1 MFTIFKEEKVI
12 TAGILVFLCLSV
24 LVRLMLAWMYHT
36 MIRETDNM
44 ATTGNRLLKQCK
56 VKFANCYQLN
66 GGVSNIPVF
75 VDKFLNRLSF
85 GHLSFDAWYHLS
97 GQCMLFSVIFAGV
110 GICKG
115 ILDGRMLG
123 EILPFYIAS
132 FLGLYLYFSLSALVD
147 IKGKRRVLKTN
158 LIDYLSVSA
167 GEPLVQVNGEN
178 TENTIF
184 DLEQS
189 LQKAQKELEEAE
201 KNAAYANAVAP
212 IDGMV
217 IGLSIT
223 PGQEITASATAL
235 TISDTNTVTIS
246 ATVDERNV
254 SYLKV
259 GMGVDLNQWGNPS
272 FGTIS
277 SVSLSSSVNNGV
289 ATYPFTIE
297 ADNADGTLQI
307 NSNIN
312 YNLTAS
318 QSDNCLVLP
327 IQAVRTVGLEDGTSA
342 TVVYL
347 KADSMPDNAIELPY
361 SDETIPE
368 GFYPVQVE
376 IGIQDNNNVEIKSGV
391 EQGAEVFTQY
401 MTGSATSWDNYGMVY

>member
-1 MFTIFKEEKVI
+1 MKNRTKQDIYTLYLRKRRKGVLRMFTIFKEEKVI

-158 LIDYLSVSA
+158 LIDYL
-167 GEPLVQVNGEN
+167 EN
-178 TENTIF
+178 HLSGRIPVTEQ
-184 DLEQS
+184 DYERLYGAS
-189 LQKAQKELEEAE
+189 KL
-201 KNAAYANAVAP
+201 
-212 IDGMV
+212 
-217 IGLSIT
+217 
-223 PGQEITASATAL
+223 PG
-235 TISDTNTVTIS
+235 
-246 ATVDERNV
+246 R
-254 SYLKV
+254 
-259 GMGVDLNQWGNPS
+259 
-272 FGTIS
+272 
-277 SVSLSSSVNNGV
+277 
-289 ATYPFTIE
+289 
-297 ADNADGTLQI
+297 
-307 NSNIN
+307 
-312 YNLTAS
+312 
-318 QSDNCLVLP
+318 
-327 IQAVRTVGLEDGTSA
+327 RTVELMPIRGRAVQPQEMVRETEREVFSVEHVIPGKMEDRGMA
-342 TVVYL
+342 QQ
-347 KADSMPDNAIELPY
+347 
-361 SDETIPE
+361 DETSRVTE
-368 GFYPVQVE
+368 EELQALLQELLTV
-376 IGIQDNNNVEIKSGV
+376 
-391 EQGAEVFTQY
+391 
-401 MTGSATSWDNYGMVY
+401 

>member
-1 MFTIFKEEKVI
+1 MKNRTKQDIYTLYLRKRRKGVLRMFTIFKEEKVI

-158 LIDYLSVSA
+158 LIDYLENHLSGRIPVTEQDYERLYGASKLPGRRTVELMPIRGRAAQPQEMVRETEREVFSA
-167 GEPLVQVNGEN
+167 EHAIPGK
-178 TENTIF
+178 TE
-184 DLEQS
+184 DR
-189 LQKAQKELEEAE
+189 
-201 KNAAYANAVAP
+201 
-212 IDGMV
+212 GM
-217 IGLSIT
+217 S
-223 PGQEITASATAL
+223 QQ
-235 TISDTNTVTIS
+235 
-246 ATVDERNV
+246 DE
-254 SYLKV
+254 
-259 GMGVDLNQWGNPS
+259 
-272 FGTIS
+272 
-277 SVSLSSSVNNGV
+277 SSSV
-289 ATYPFTIE
+289 TE
-297 ADNADGTLQI
+297 EELQALLQEL
-307 NSNIN
+307 
-312 YNLTAS
+312 LT
-318 QSDNCLVLP
+318 V
-327 IQAVRTVGLEDGTSA
+327 
-342 TVVYL
+342 
-347 KADSMPDNAIELPY
+347 
-361 SDETIPE
+361 
-368 GFYPVQVE
+368 
-376 IGIQDNNNVEIKSGV
+376 
-391 EQGAEVFTQY
+391 
-401 MTGSATSWDNYGMVY
+401 

>member
-1 MFTIFKEEKVI
+1 MKNRTKQDIYTLYLRKRRKGVLRMFTIFKEEKVI

-158 LIDYLSVSA
+158 LIDYL
-167 GEPLVQVNGEN
+167 EN
-178 TENTIF
+178 HLSGRIPVTEQ
-184 DLEQS
+184 DYERLYGAS
-189 LQKAQKELEEAE
+189 KL
-201 KNAAYANAVAP
+201 
-212 IDGMV
+212 
-217 IGLSIT
+217 
-223 PGQEITASATAL
+223 PG
-235 TISDTNTVTIS
+235 
-246 ATVDERNV
+246 R
-254 SYLKV
+254 
-259 GMGVDLNQWGNPS
+259 
-272 FGTIS
+272 
-277 SVSLSSSVNNGV
+277 
-289 ATYPFTIE
+289 
-297 ADNADGTLQI
+297 
-307 NSNIN
+307 
-312 YNLTAS
+312 
-318 QSDNCLVLP
+318 
-327 IQAVRTVGLEDGTSA
+327 RTVELMPIRGRTAQPQEMVRETGREVFFTEHEMPGKMEDRGMA
-342 TVVYL
+342 QQ
-347 KADSMPDNAIELPY
+347 
-361 SDETIPE
+361 DETSRVTE
-368 GFYPVQVE
+368 EELQALLQELLTV
-376 IGIQDNNNVEIKSGV
+376 
-391 EQGAEVFTQY
+391 
-401 MTGSATSWDNYGMVY
+401 

>member
-1 MFTIFKEEKVI
+1 MKNRTKQDIYTLYLRKRRKGVLRMFTIFKEEKVI

-158 LIDYLSVSA
+158 LIDYLENHLSGRIPVTEQDYERLYGASKLPGRGRTVELMPIRGRAVQPQEMVRETEREVFSVEHVIP
-167 GEPLVQVNGEN
+167 GK
-178 TENTIF
+178 TE
-184 DLEQS
+184 DR
-189 LQKAQKELEEAE
+189 
-201 KNAAYANAVAP
+201 
-212 IDGMV
+212 GM
-217 IGLSIT
+217 S
-223 PGQEITASATAL
+223 QQ
-235 TISDTNTVTIS
+235 
-246 ATVDERNV
+246 DE
-254 SYLKV
+254 
-259 GMGVDLNQWGNPS
+259 
-272 FGTIS
+272 
-277 SVSLSSSVNNGV
+277 SSSV
-289 ATYPFTIE
+289 TE
-297 ADNADGTLQI
+297 EELQALLQEL
-307 NSNIN
+307 
-312 YNLTAS
+312 LT
-318 QSDNCLVLP
+318 V
-327 IQAVRTVGLEDGTSA
+327 
-342 TVVYL
+342 
-347 KADSMPDNAIELPY
+347 
-361 SDETIPE
+361 
-368 GFYPVQVE
+368 
-376 IGIQDNNNVEIKSGV
+376 
-391 EQGAEVFTQY
+391 
-401 MTGSATSWDNYGMVY
+401 

>member
-1 MFTIFKEEKVI
+1 MKNRTKQDIYTLYLRKRRKGVLRMFTIFKEEKVI

-158 LIDYLSVSA
+158 LIDYL
-167 GEPLVQVNGEN
+167 EN
-178 TENTIF
+178 HLSGRIPVTEQ
-184 DLEQS
+184 DYERLYGAS
-189 LQKAQKELEEAE
+189 KL
-201 KNAAYANAVAP
+201 
-212 IDGMV
+212 
-217 IGLSIT
+217 
-223 PGQEITASATAL
+223 PG
-235 TISDTNTVTIS
+235 
-246 ATVDERNV
+246 R
-254 SYLKV
+254 
-259 GMGVDLNQWGNPS
+259 
-272 FGTIS
+272 
-277 SVSLSSSVNNGV
+277 
-289 ATYPFTIE
+289 
-297 ADNADGTLQI
+297 
-307 NSNIN
+307 
-312 YNLTAS
+312 
-318 QSDNCLVLP
+318 
-327 IQAVRTVGLEDGTSA
+327 RTVEL
-342 TVVYL
+342 
-347 KADSMPDNAIELPY
+347 MPIRGRTAQPQEMVRETGREVFSTEHEMPGKMEARGMAQQ
-361 SDETIPE
+361 DETSRVTE
-368 GFYPVQVE
+368 EELQALLQELLTV
-376 IGIQDNNNVEIKSGV
+376 
-391 EQGAEVFTQY
+391 
-401 MTGSATSWDNYGMVY
+401 

>member
-1 MFTIFKEEKVI
+1 MKNRTKQDIYTLYLRKRRKGVLRMFTIFKEEKVI

-97 GQCMLFSVIFAGV
+97 GQCMLFSVIFAGM

-158 LIDYLSVSA
+158 LIDYL
-167 GEPLVQVNGEN
+167 EN
-178 TENTIF
+178 HLSGRIPVTEQDYERLYGASKLPGRRAVELMPIRGRT
-184 DLEQS
+184 
-189 LQKAQKELEEAE
+189 AQPQEMVRETGREVFSTEHEMPGKME
-201 KNAAYANAVAP
+201 
-212 IDGMV
+212 DRGMA
-217 IGLSIT
+217 
-223 PGQEITASATAL
+223 Q
-235 TISDTNTVTIS
+235 
-246 ATVDERNV
+246 
-254 SYLKV
+254 
-259 GMGVDLNQWGNPS
+259 Q
-272 FGTIS
+272 
-277 SVSLSSSVNNGV
+277 
-289 ATYPFTIE
+289 
-297 ADNADGTLQI
+297 
-307 NSNIN
+307 
-312 YNLTAS
+312 
-318 QSDNCLVLP
+318 
-327 IQAVRTVGLEDGTSA
+327 
-342 TVVYL
+342 
-347 KADSMPDNAIELPY
+347 
-361 SDETIPE
+361 DETSRVTE
-368 GFYPVQVE
+368 EELQALLQELLTV
-376 IGIQDNNNVEIKSGV
+376 
-391 EQGAEVFTQY
+391 
-401 MTGSATSWDNYGMVY
+401 

>member
-1 MFTIFKEEKVI
+1 MKNRTKQDIYTLYLRKRRKGVLRMFTIFKEEKVI

-158 LIDYLSVSA
+158 LIDYL
-167 GEPLVQVNGEN
+167 EN
-178 TENTIF
+178 HLSGRIPVTEQ
-184 DLEQS
+184 DYERLYGAS
-189 LQKAQKELEEAE
+189 KL
-201 KNAAYANAVAP
+201 
-212 IDGMV
+212 
-217 IGLSIT
+217 
-223 PGQEITASATAL
+223 PG
-235 TISDTNTVTIS
+235 
-246 ATVDERNV
+246 R
-254 SYLKV
+254 
-259 GMGVDLNQWGNPS
+259 
-272 FGTIS
+272 
-277 SVSLSSSVNNGV
+277 
-289 ATYPFTIE
+289 
-297 ADNADGTLQI
+297 
-307 NSNIN
+307 
-312 YNLTAS
+312 
-318 QSDNCLVLP
+318 
-327 IQAVRTVGLEDGTSA
+327 RTVELMPIRGRTAQPQEMVRETGREVFSTEHEMPGKTEDRGMA
-342 TVVYL
+342 QQ
-347 KADSMPDNAIELPY
+347 
-361 SDETIPE
+361 DETSRVTE
-368 GFYPVQVE
+368 EELQALLQELLTV
-376 IGIQDNNNVEIKSGV
+376 
-391 EQGAEVFTQY
+391 
-401 MTGSATSWDNYGMVY
+401 

>member
-1 MFTIFKEEKVI
+1 MKNRTKQDIYTLYLRKRRKGVLRMFTIFKEEKVI

-158 LIDYLSVSA
+158 LIDYL
-167 GEPLVQVNGEN
+167 EN
-178 TENTIF
+178 HLSGRIPVTEQ
-184 DLEQS
+184 DYERLYGAS
-189 LQKAQKELEEAE
+189 KL
-201 KNAAYANAVAP
+201 
-212 IDGMV
+212 
-217 IGLSIT
+217 
-223 PGQEITASATAL
+223 PG
-235 TISDTNTVTIS
+235 
-246 ATVDERNV
+246 R
-254 SYLKV
+254 
-259 GMGVDLNQWGNPS
+259 
-272 FGTIS
+272 
-277 SVSLSSSVNNGV
+277 
-289 ATYPFTIE
+289 
-297 ADNADGTLQI
+297 
-307 NSNIN
+307 
-312 YNLTAS
+312 
-318 QSDNCLVLP
+318 
-327 IQAVRTVGLEDGTSA
+327 RTVELMPIRGRTAKPQEMVRETGREVFSTEHEMPGKMEDRGMA
-342 TVVYL
+342 QQ
-347 KADSMPDNAIELPY
+347 
-361 SDETIPE
+361 DETSRVTE
-368 GFYPVQVE
+368 EELQALLQELLTV
-376 IGIQDNNNVEIKSGV
+376 
-391 EQGAEVFTQY
+391 
-401 MTGSATSWDNYGMVY
+401 

>member
-1 MFTIFKEEKVI
+1 MKNRTKQDIYTLYLRKRRKGVLRMFTIFKEEKVI

-97 GQCMLFSVIFAGV
+97 GQFMLFSVVFAGV

-158 LIDYLSVSA
+158 LIDYL
-167 GEPLVQVNGEN
+167 EN
-178 TENTIF
+178 HLSGRIPVTEQ
-184 DLEQS
+184 DYERLYGAS
-189 LQKAQKELEEAE
+189 KL
-201 KNAAYANAVAP
+201 
-212 IDGMV
+212 
-217 IGLSIT
+217 
-223 PGQEITASATAL
+223 PG
-235 TISDTNTVTIS
+235 
-246 ATVDERNV
+246 R
-254 SYLKV
+254 
-259 GMGVDLNQWGNPS
+259 
-272 FGTIS
+272 
-277 SVSLSSSVNNGV
+277 
-289 ATYPFTIE
+289 
-297 ADNADGTLQI
+297 
-307 NSNIN
+307 
-312 YNLTAS
+312 
-318 QSDNCLVLP
+318 
-327 IQAVRTVGLEDGTSA
+327 RTVELMPIRGRAAQPQEMVRETGREVFSTEHEMPGKMEDRGMA
-342 TVVYL
+342 QQ
-347 KADSMPDNAIELPY
+347 
-361 SDETIPE
+361 DETSRVTE
-368 GFYPVQVE
+368 EELQALLQELLTV
-376 IGIQDNNNVEIKSGV
+376 
-391 EQGAEVFTQY
+391 
-401 MTGSATSWDNYGMVY
+401 

>member
-1 MFTIFKEEKVI
+1 MKNRTKQDIYTLYLRKRRKGVLRMFTIFKEEKVI

-97 GQCMLFSVIFAGV
+97 GQCMLFSVIFAGM

-158 LIDYLSVSA
+158 LIDYLENHLSGRIPVTEQDYERLYGASKLPGRRTVELMPIRGRAVQPQEMVRETEREVFSVEHVIP
-167 GEPLVQVNGEN
+167 GK
-178 TENTIF
+178 TE
-184 DLEQS
+184 DR
-189 LQKAQKELEEAE
+189 
-201 KNAAYANAVAP
+201 
-212 IDGMV
+212 GM
-217 IGLSIT
+217 S
-223 PGQEITASATAL
+223 QQ
-235 TISDTNTVTIS
+235 
-246 ATVDERNV
+246 DE
-254 SYLKV
+254 
-259 GMGVDLNQWGNPS
+259 
-272 FGTIS
+272 
-277 SVSLSSSVNNGV
+277 SSSV
-289 ATYPFTIE
+289 TE
-297 ADNADGTLQI
+297 EELQALLQEL
-307 NSNIN
+307 
-312 YNLTAS
+312 LT
-318 QSDNCLVLP
+318 V
-327 IQAVRTVGLEDGTSA
+327 
-342 TVVYL
+342 
-347 KADSMPDNAIELPY
+347 
-361 SDETIPE
+361 
-368 GFYPVQVE
+368 
-376 IGIQDNNNVEIKSGV
+376 
-391 EQGAEVFTQY
+391 
-401 MTGSATSWDNYGMVY
+401 

>member
-1 MFTIFKEEKVI
+1 MKNRTKQDIYTLYLRKRRKGVLRMFTIFKEEKVI

-24 LVRLMLAWMYHT
+24 LVCLMLAWMYHT

-158 LIDYLSVSA
+158 LIDYL
-167 GEPLVQVNGEN
+167 EN
-178 TENTIF
+178 HLSGRIPVTEQ
-184 DLEQS
+184 DYERLYGAS
-189 LQKAQKELEEAE
+189 KL
-201 KNAAYANAVAP
+201 
-212 IDGMV
+212 
-217 IGLSIT
+217 
-223 PGQEITASATAL
+223 PG
-235 TISDTNTVTIS
+235 
-246 ATVDERNV
+246 R
-254 SYLKV
+254 
-259 GMGVDLNQWGNPS
+259 
-272 FGTIS
+272 
-277 SVSLSSSVNNGV
+277 
-289 ATYPFTIE
+289 
-297 ADNADGTLQI
+297 
-307 NSNIN
+307 
-312 YNLTAS
+312 
-318 QSDNCLVLP
+318 
-327 IQAVRTVGLEDGTSA
+327 RTVELMPIRGRAVQPQEMVRETGREVFSTEHEMPGKMEDRGMA
-342 TVVYL
+342 QQ
-347 KADSMPDNAIELPY
+347 
-361 SDETIPE
+361 DETSRVTE
-368 GFYPVQVE
+368 EELQALLQELLTV
-376 IGIQDNNNVEIKSGV
+376 
-391 EQGAEVFTQY
+391 
-401 MTGSATSWDNYGMVY
+401 

>member
-1 MFTIFKEEKVI
+1 MEKRTKHDIYTLYLRKRRKGVLRMFTIFKEEKVI

-158 LIDYLSVSA
+158 LIDYL
-167 GEPLVQVNGEN
+167 EN
-178 TENTIF
+178 HLSGRIPVTEQ
-184 DLEQS
+184 DYERLYGAS
-189 LQKAQKELEEAE
+189 KL
-201 KNAAYANAVAP
+201 
-212 IDGMV
+212 
-217 IGLSIT
+217 
-223 PGQEITASATAL
+223 PG
-235 TISDTNTVTIS
+235 
-246 ATVDERNV
+246 R
-254 SYLKV
+254 
-259 GMGVDLNQWGNPS
+259 
-272 FGTIS
+272 
-277 SVSLSSSVNNGV
+277 
-289 ATYPFTIE
+289 
-297 ADNADGTLQI
+297 
-307 NSNIN
+307 
-312 YNLTAS
+312 
-318 QSDNCLVLP
+318 
-327 IQAVRTVGLEDGTSA
+327 RTVELMPIRGRTAQPQEMVRETGREVFSTEHEMPGKMEDRGMA
-342 TVVYL
+342 QQ
-347 KADSMPDNAIELPY
+347 
-361 SDETIPE
+361 DETSRVTE
-368 GFYPVQVE
+368 EELQALLQELLTV
-376 IGIQDNNNVEIKSGV
+376 
-391 EQGAEVFTQY
+391 
-401 MTGSATSWDNYGMVY
+401 

>member
-1 MFTIFKEEKVI
+1 MKNRTKQDIYTLYLRKRRKGVLRMFTIFKEEKVI

-132 FLGLYLYFSLSALVD
+132 FLGLYLYFSLSAMID

-158 LIDYLSVSA
+158 LIDYL
-167 GEPLVQVNGEN
+167 EN
-178 TENTIF
+178 HLSGRIPVTEQ
-184 DLEQS
+184 DYERLYGAS
-189 LQKAQKELEEAE
+189 KL
-201 KNAAYANAVAP
+201 
-212 IDGMV
+212 
-217 IGLSIT
+217 
-223 PGQEITASATAL
+223 PG
-235 TISDTNTVTIS
+235 
-246 ATVDERNV
+246 R
-254 SYLKV
+254 
-259 GMGVDLNQWGNPS
+259 
-272 FGTIS
+272 
-277 SVSLSSSVNNGV
+277 
-289 ATYPFTIE
+289 
-297 ADNADGTLQI
+297 
-307 NSNIN
+307 
-312 YNLTAS
+312 
-318 QSDNCLVLP
+318 
-327 IQAVRTVGLEDGTSA
+327 RTVEL
-342 TVVYL
+342 
-347 KADSMPDNAIELPY
+347 MPIRGRAAQPQEMVR
-361 SDETIPE
+361 ET
-368 GFYPVQVE
+368 GR
-376 IGIQDNNNVEIKSGV
+376 
-391 EQGAEVFTQY
+391 EVFSTEHE
-401 MTGSATSWDNYGMVY
+401 MPGKMEDRGMAQQDESSRVTEEELQALLQELLTV

>member
-1 MFTIFKEEKVI
+1 MKNRTKQDIYTLYLRKRRKGVLRMFTIFKEEKVI

-158 LIDYLSVSA
+158 LIDYL
-167 GEPLVQVNGEN
+167 EN
-178 TENTIF
+178 HLSGRIPVTEQ
-184 DLEQS
+184 DYERLYGAS
-189 LQKAQKELEEAE
+189 KL
-201 KNAAYANAVAP
+201 
-212 IDGMV
+212 
-217 IGLSIT
+217 
-223 PGQEITASATAL
+223 PG
-235 TISDTNTVTIS
+235 
-246 ATVDERNV
+246 R
-254 SYLKV
+254 
-259 GMGVDLNQWGNPS
+259 
-272 FGTIS
+272 
-277 SVSLSSSVNNGV
+277 
-289 ATYPFTIE
+289 
-297 ADNADGTLQI
+297 
-307 NSNIN
+307 
-312 YNLTAS
+312 
-318 QSDNCLVLP
+318 
-327 IQAVRTVGLEDGTSA
+327 RTVEMMPIRGRAVQPQEMVRETGREVFSTEHEMPGKMEDRGMA
-342 TVVYL
+342 QQ
-347 KADSMPDNAIELPY
+347 
-361 SDETIPE
+361 DETSRVTE
-368 GFYPVQVE
+368 EELQALLQELLTV
-376 IGIQDNNNVEIKSGV
+376 
-391 EQGAEVFTQY
+391 
-401 MTGSATSWDNYGMVY
+401 

>member
-1 MFTIFKEEKVI
+1 MKNRTKQDIYTLYLRKRRKGVLRMFTIFKEEKVI

-158 LIDYLSVSA
+158 LIDYL
-167 GEPLVQVNGEN
+167 EN
-178 TENTIF
+178 HLSGRIPVTEQ
-184 DLEQS
+184 DYERL
-189 LQKAQKELEEAE
+189 
-201 KNAAYANAVAP
+201 Y
-212 IDGMV
+212 G
-217 IGLSIT
+217 
-223 PGQEITASATAL
+223 AS
-235 TISDTNTVTIS
+235 
-246 ATVDERNV
+246 
-254 SYLKV
+254 K
-259 GMGVDLNQWGNPS
+259 
-272 FGTIS
+272 
-277 SVSLSSSVNNGV
+277 
-289 ATYPFTIE
+289 
-297 ADNADGTLQI
+297 
-307 NSNIN
+307 
-312 YNLTAS
+312 
-318 QSDNCLVLP
+318 LP
-327 IQAVRTVGLEDGTSA
+327 DRRTVEL
-342 TVVYL
+342 
-347 KADSMPDNAIELPY
+347 MPIRGRAVQPQEMVR
-361 SDETIPE
+361 ETE
-368 GFYPVQVE
+368 R
-376 IGIQDNNNVEIKSGV
+376 
-391 EQGAEVFTQY
+391 EVFSTEHE
-401 MTGSATSWDNYGMVY
+401 MPGKMEDRGMAQQDESSRVTEEELQALLQELLTV

>member
-1 MFTIFKEEKVI
+1 MKNRTKQDIYTLYLRKRRKGVLRMFTIFKEEKVI

-97 GQCMLFSVIFAGV
+97 GQFMLFSVVFAGA

-158 LIDYLSVSA
+158 LIDYL
-167 GEPLVQVNGEN
+167 EN
-178 TENTIF
+178 HLSGRIPVTEQ
-184 DLEQS
+184 DYERLYGAS
-189 LQKAQKELEEAE
+189 KL
-201 KNAAYANAVAP
+201 
-212 IDGMV
+212 
-217 IGLSIT
+217 
-223 PGQEITASATAL
+223 PG
-235 TISDTNTVTIS
+235 
-246 ATVDERNV
+246 R
-254 SYLKV
+254 
-259 GMGVDLNQWGNPS
+259 
-272 FGTIS
+272 
-277 SVSLSSSVNNGV
+277 
-289 ATYPFTIE
+289 
-297 ADNADGTLQI
+297 
-307 NSNIN
+307 
-312 YNLTAS
+312 
-318 QSDNCLVLP
+318 
-327 IQAVRTVGLEDGTSA
+327 RTVELMPIRGRTAQPQEMVRETGREVFSTEHEMPGKMEDRGMA
-342 TVVYL
+342 QQ
-347 KADSMPDNAIELPY
+347 
-361 SDETIPE
+361 DETSRVTE
-368 GFYPVQVE
+368 EELQALLQELLTV
-376 IGIQDNNNVEIKSGV
+376 
-391 EQGAEVFTQY
+391 
-401 MTGSATSWDNYGMVY
+401 

>member
-1 MFTIFKEEKVI
+1 MKNRTKQDIYTLYLRKRRKGVLRMFTIFKEEKVI

-158 LIDYLSVSA
+158 LIDYLENHLSGRIPVTEQDYERLYGASKLPGRRTVELMPIRGRAVQPQEMVRETEREVFSA
-167 GEPLVQVNGEN
+167 EHAIPGK
-178 TENTIF
+178 TE
-184 DLEQS
+184 DR
-189 LQKAQKELEEAE
+189 
-201 KNAAYANAVAP
+201 
-212 IDGMV
+212 GM
-217 IGLSIT
+217 S
-223 PGQEITASATAL
+223 QQ
-235 TISDTNTVTIS
+235 
-246 ATVDERNV
+246 DE
-254 SYLKV
+254 
-259 GMGVDLNQWGNPS
+259 
-272 FGTIS
+272 
-277 SVSLSSSVNNGV
+277 SSSV
-289 ATYPFTIE
+289 TE
-297 ADNADGTLQI
+297 EELQALLQEL
-307 NSNIN
+307 
-312 YNLTAS
+312 LT
-318 QSDNCLVLP
+318 V
-327 IQAVRTVGLEDGTSA
+327 
-342 TVVYL
+342 
-347 KADSMPDNAIELPY
+347 
-361 SDETIPE
+361 
-368 GFYPVQVE
+368 
-376 IGIQDNNNVEIKSGV
+376 
-391 EQGAEVFTQY
+391 
-401 MTGSATSWDNYGMVY
+401 

>member
-1 MFTIFKEEKVI
+1 MEKRTKHDIYTLYLRKRRKGVLRMFTIFKEEKVI

-158 LIDYLSVSA
+158 LIDYL
-167 GEPLVQVNGEN
+167 EN
-178 TENTIF
+178 HLSGRIPVTEQ
-184 DLEQS
+184 DYERLYGAS
-189 LQKAQKELEEAE
+189 KL
-201 KNAAYANAVAP
+201 
-212 IDGMV
+212 
-217 IGLSIT
+217 
-223 PGQEITASATAL
+223 PG
-235 TISDTNTVTIS
+235 
-246 ATVDERNV
+246 R
-254 SYLKV
+254 
-259 GMGVDLNQWGNPS
+259 
-272 FGTIS
+272 
-277 SVSLSSSVNNGV
+277 
-289 ATYPFTIE
+289 
-297 ADNADGTLQI
+297 
-307 NSNIN
+307 
-312 YNLTAS
+312 
-318 QSDNCLVLP
+318 
-327 IQAVRTVGLEDGTSA
+327 RTVELMPIRGRAAQPQEMVRGT
-342 TVVYL
+342 
-347 KADSMPDNAIELPY
+347 
-361 SDETIPE
+361 
-368 GFYPVQVE
+368 GR
-376 IGIQDNNNVEIKSGV
+376 
-391 EQGAEVFTQY
+391 EVFSTEHE
-401 MTGSATSWDNYGMVY
+401 MPGKMEDRGMAQQDESSRVTEEELQALLQELLTV

>member
-1 MFTIFKEEKVI
+1 MKNRTKQDIYTLYLRRRRKGVLRMFTIFKEEKVI

-24 LVRLMLAWMYHT
+24 LVRLMLAWMYHI

-158 LIDYLSVSA
+158 LIDYL
-167 GEPLVQVNGEN
+167 EN
-178 TENTIF
+178 HLSGRIPVTEQ
-184 DLEQS
+184 DYVRLYG
-189 LQKAQKELEEAE
+189 AQKLSGRRTVELMPIRGRAAQPQEMARETGREVFSAE
-201 KNAAYANAVAP
+201 HEMPGKTE
-212 IDGMV
+212 DRGM
-217 IGLSIT
+217 S
-223 PGQEITASATAL
+223 QQ
-235 TISDTNTVTIS
+235 
-246 ATVDERNV
+246 DE
-254 SYLKV
+254 
-259 GMGVDLNQWGNPS
+259 
-272 FGTIS
+272 
-277 SVSLSSSVNNGV
+277 SSSV
-289 ATYPFTIE
+289 TE
-297 ADNADGTLQI
+297 EELQALLQEL
-307 NSNIN
+307 
-312 YNLTAS
+312 LT
-318 QSDNCLVLP
+318 V
-327 IQAVRTVGLEDGTSA
+327 
-342 TVVYL
+342 
-347 KADSMPDNAIELPY
+347 
-361 SDETIPE
+361 
-368 GFYPVQVE
+368 
-376 IGIQDNNNVEIKSGV
+376 
-391 EQGAEVFTQY
+391 
-401 MTGSATSWDNYGMVY
+401 